1 MVQILKLKIMMVIH
15 RFLKGYKEIVK
26 LLLKND
32 ANIDSKNNNGKSA
45 LDLAVEN
52 GNSEIRIF
60 LENIIKN
67 TKPSVPLH
75 ELQKYEI
82 VRAKMNS
89 EETEQKNINWRPL
102 SLIFHGG
109 EPLKIGKEKFS
120 AFCKILF

>member
-1 MVQILKLKIMMVIH
+1 MMVIH

-67 TKPSVPLH
+67 
-75 ELQKYEI
+75 
-82 VRAKMNS
+82 
-89 EETEQKNINWRPL
+89 
-102 SLIFHGG
+102 
-109 EPLKIGKEKFS
+109 
-120 AFCKILF
+120 